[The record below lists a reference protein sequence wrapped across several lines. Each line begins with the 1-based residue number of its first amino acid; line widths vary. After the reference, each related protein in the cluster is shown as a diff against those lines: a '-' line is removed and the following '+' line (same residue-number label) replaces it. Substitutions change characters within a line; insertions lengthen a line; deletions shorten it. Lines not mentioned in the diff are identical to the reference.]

1 MLTVSQCS
9 HALSGSTN
17 RGKKH
22 NIRFE
27 SKNINVVFFFFSLL
41 FFFFFFFFF
50 FFCNNVPPECL
61 FLVLTVFVVLFSVT
75 TPAVNCH
82 LGLSLFFC
90 LFPPFHCPSS
100 LFPLQLRFNTVTAS
114 VKLTWFRCIFISV
127 HFVTLFVYAYL
138 LLCFFFSKH
147 LFFFFF
153 FFWLFKLF
161 YLFSAFNYVA
171 TFFFFFFI
179 NRYDFVC
186 VFTHIFI
193 YICSYVC
200 LCACVCVA

>member
-1 MLTVSQCS
+1 MLAT
-9 HALSGSTN
+9 
-17 RGKKH
+17 
-22 NIRFE
+22 
-27 SKNINVVFFFFSLL
+27 FFFFYPFSLLYSPISFLVLNQLLVETHFLCWTSPLFVLTNICFFGIYVDCFSVLARSKWLNEPGEKTQYSLRIKKHKCRFFFSAASL
-41 FFFFFFFFF
+41 FFFF
-50 FFCNNVPPECL
+50 V
-61 FLVLTVFVVLFSVT
+61 VVVLFSVT

-153 FFWLFKLF
+153 FACLF
-161 YLFSAFNYVA
+161 
-171 TFFFFFFI
+171 
-179 NRYDFVC
+179 
-186 VFTHIFI
+186 
-193 YICSYVC
+193 
-200 LCACVCVA
+200 